1 MHGNLTSGGKPLLC
15 SDPHLALLAPSLW
28 LLFHLEVANGTQD
41 GAPLSLIGTT
51 FAGAPG
57 IVIGRNQHIAWGVTN
72 TGADVQD
79 LFVLPANESDLPAGR
94 SIISRVERFEIAGE
108 NPEYRTIRNVSGIG
122 PIITD
127 NGLQVS
133 SHTLALKW
141 VSIDPT
147 VPDTTYE
154 AFSLLNTAT
163 TFDEFRGALRRYVAP
178 AQNFVFASAT
188 GDIGYQIPGKIPN
201 RQDNITGLFPTP
213 LVSVA
218 PWPTYVAF
226 DDLPFTKNPGSGF
239 IATANNRAVP
249 SCFKTQVTCDW
260 DEGRCVERERASC
273 INLQGCLPVDLCRRI
288 PNPGPALR
296 PGIVNVH
303 VRPPTQV
310 HQLNRTPT
318 PCSFR
323 ALSPGP

>member
-1 MHGNLTSGGKPLLC
+1 MHGNLTGGGKPLLC

-79 LFVLPANESDLPAGR
+79 LFVIPANESDLPAGR
-94 SIISRVERFEIAGE
+94 TIISRVERFEISGGDAE
-108 NPEYRTIRNVSGIG
+108 FRTIRTVSGIG

-127 NGLQVS
+127 NGLQAS

-147 VPDTTYE
+147 VRDTTYE

-163 TFDEFRGALRRYVAP
+163 TFDEFRDALRHYVAP

-201 RQDNITGLFPTP
+201 RQDNVTGLFPTP
-213 LVSVA
+213 LASLA
-218 PWPTYVAF
+218 PWPSYVAF
-226 DDLPFTKNPGSGF
+226 DDLPFTKNPAKGF

-249 SCFKTQVTCDW
+249 SCFKTHVTCDW
-260 DEGRCVERERASC
+260 DEGSNGYG
-273 INLQGCLPVDLCRRI
+273 IFDI
-288 PNPGPALR
+288 IFGPF
-296 PGIVNVH
+296 
-303 VRPPTQV
+303 PPKNWGFFWVFWGGGLTQS
-310 HQLNRTPT
+310 QSLY
-318 PCSFR
+318 
-323 ALSPGP
+323 